1 MSDQTRIVLAVL
13 VIAWTIVVG
22 MLAAVLLRVDI
33 VDQAW
38 AVLGGIA
45 LAGVSGALGWVT
57 RGLATPTPQLP
68 SPAPAAGQ
76 AETVTL
82 LPAATANPP
91 AGIPPAAAAAQPA
104 AAATDTEI
112 AARSKVTP

>member
-1 MSDQTRIVLAVL
+1 MTDQTRIVLAVL

-57 RGLATPTPQLP
+57 RGLATPTPT
-68 SPAPAAGQ
+68 PAPAPGAVQ

-82 LPAATANPP
+82 LPAAMANPA

-112 AARSKVTP
+112 AARSQVTP